1 MLDRNLNNRKDV
13 EKALY
18 SIDEIKN
25 LYLYKVNYVN
35 LLKEIEQLKN
45 ENWHLKQLLQHAK

>member
-1 MLDRNLNNRKDV
+1 VLDRNLNNRKDV